1 MGEKF
6 SSPPPI
12 GGLTKHPYIIL
23 DRITESQTL
32 EVDNKTRVIRY
43 NQIRKDVRGFSL
55 PRQDAALSPR
65 SASRWL
71 GSIPIN
77 FRIHYMNDMNFWKH

>member
-43 NQIRKDVRGFSL
+43 NQIERMCAVSPCRARMLPFHRDRPPADWAASL
-55 PRQDAALSPR
+55 
-65 SASRWL
+65 
-71 GSIPIN
+71 SILEYIT
-77 FRIHYMNDMNFWKH
+77 